1 MRSRRLF
8 ARAWRLERPQS
19 RKAGVQS
26 TDFSRVVQVVRLSR
40 YSERPLRDSML
51 TPEETKVVARVDDI
65 ADEMIDWLRAV
76 VRIPTINPPG
86 RNYRDC
92 AEFIGAKLREFGYE
106 VSFIEATG
114 RPECSPEFPRVNVIG
129 RLHGPSFH
137 PALHFN
143 GHIDVVPPGA
153 GWMLDP
159 FAGEVRDGR
168 IYGRGVTDQKAGL
181 AASLFAVEAIRRAG
195 VKLTGSVEQSATV
208 DEESGGFA
216 GVAYLAEHGY
226 VRPDLVDY
234 VIITE
239 PLDYDRICLGHRG
252 VFWFEVLMHGRI
264 SHGSMPFLGVS
275 AIDRMARLIERIE
288 QELKPRLA
296 ARRTRMPVEPEAA
309 RSATI
314 NVNSICG
321 GQDPDSPQTPCVADL
336 CRAVFD
342 RRFLIEEKLE
352 DVREELIELV
362 ERLRADDAEL
372 QYELKD
378 LMIVHPTMT
387 APESRLVR
395 TMRDVISQTLDRE
408 PPLVASPGT
417 YDQKHFARLA
427 GIEQCIAYG
436 PGILKMAHQPDEYC
450 EIEHL
455 VSACKAMAIGTMRLL
470 GVA

>member
-1 MRSRRLF
+1 MLSSD
-8 ARAWRLERPQS
+8 ER
-19 RKAGVQS
+19 
-26 TDFSRVVQVVRLSR
+26 
-40 YSERPLRDSML
+40 
-51 TPEETKVVARVDDI
+51 KVVARVDELT
-65 ADEMIDWLRAV
+65 DEMIEWLRNL

-86 RNYRDC
+86 AHYGHC
-92 AEFIGAKLREFGYE
+92 AAFIGEKYREFGYE

-114 RPECSPEFPRVNVIG
+114 RAEHTPEHPRVNVIG
-129 RLHGPSFH
+129 HLNGSRFH
-137 PALHFN
+137 PTLHFN
-143 GHIDVVPPGA
+143 GHLDVVPPGA
-153 GWMLDP
+153 GWTLDP
-159 FAGEVRDGR
+159 FAAEMRDGR
-168 IYGRGVTDQKAGL
+168 IYGRGATDQKAGI

-195 VKLTGSVEQSATV
+195 FKLAGSVEQSATV

-252 VFWFEVLMHGRI
+252 VYWFEVLMRGRI
-264 SHGSMPFLGVS
+264 AHGSMPFLGVS
-275 AIDRMARLIERIE
+275 AIDRMARLIERVE
-288 QELKPRLA
+288 RELKPKLA
-296 ARRTRMPVEPEAA
+296 ERRTRMPVEPEGA

-314 NVNSICG
+314 NVNSIFG
-321 GQDPDSPQTPCVADL
+321 GQDPDAPQTPCVADL

-342 RRFLIEEKLE
+342 RRFLIEENLE
-352 DVREELIELV
+352 DAREEFIDLIEQ
-362 ERLRADDAEL
+362 LRADDAEL

-387 APESRLVR
+387 APDSPLVK
-395 TMRDVISQTLDRE
+395 TMRDVIMETVGRE
-408 PPLVASPGT
+408 PPLIASPGT
-417 YDQKHFARLA
+417 YDQKHFSRIA

-455 VSACKAMAIGTMRLL
+455 TAACKTMAIGAMRLL
-470 GVA
+470 DVS

>member
-1 MRSRRLF
+1 M
-8 ARAWRLERPQS
+8 
-19 RKAGVQS
+19 
-26 TDFSRVVQVVRLSR
+26 
-40 YSERPLRDSML
+40 
-51 TPEETKVVARVDDI
+51 TPEHQVLCRVDEL
-65 ADEMIDWLRAV
+65 ADEMVEWLQQL
-76 VRIPTINPPG
+76 VRIPTVNPPG
-86 RNYRDC
+86 ENYKDC
-92 AEFIGAKLREFGYE
+92 ADLVAGKLKQFGYE

-114 RPECSPEFPRVNVIG
+114 RPECSSEHPRVNVIG
-129 RLHGPSFH
+129 RLNGSRFH
-137 PALHFN
+137 PTLHFN

-153 GWMLDP
+153 GWTLDP
-159 FAGEVRDGR
+159 FAAEIRDGR
-168 IYGRGVTDQKAGL
+168 IYGRGVTDQKAGI

-195 VKLTGSVEQSATV
+195 FKLEGSIEQSATV

-252 VFWFEVLMHGRI
+252 VYWFEVLMHGRI
-264 SHGSMPFLGVS
+264 AHGSMPFLGVS
-275 AIDRMARLIERIE
+275 AIDRMARLIEKVER
-288 QELKPRLA
+288 ELKPRLA
-296 ARRTRMPVEPEAA
+296 ERRTRMPVEPQGA

-314 NVNSICG
+314 NINAIVG
-321 GQDPDSPQTPCVADL
+321 GQDPDAPQTPCVVDL

-352 DVREELIELV
+352 DAREEFIKLIE
-362 ERLRADDAEL
+362 ELRVADAEL

-387 APESRLVR
+387 EPDAQLVR
-395 TMRDVISQTLDRE
+395 TMRDAVNEATGRE
-408 PPLVASPGT
+408 APLIASPGT
-417 YDQKHFARLA
+417 YDQKHFSRIA

-436 PGILKMAHQPDEYC
+436 PGILKLAHQPDEYC

-455 VSACKAMAIGTMRLL
+455 VSACKVMAIGAMRLL
-470 GVA
+470 GIKGLDRG